1 MAFKSF
7 TLLRQITW
15 NETIYSLSSQEYQQ
29 LKELKYNELI
39 TFLKLASQRKYT
51 LTSCQRYGLDKVALN
66 LIILNRQNWYNR
78 ASQQLKISR
87 QNIKSPLFSLL
98 LRADILEQKKTL
110 WIFSDHGF
118 YGIYRPRPAFTEPL
132 QSQTKNSIKDDKLT
146 IKGIVKHLF

>member
-66 LIILNRQNWYNR
+66 LIILNTKELNTNTTLAIMNLWTLLPGNGAKFDRDR
-78 ASQQLKISR
+78 TR
-87 QNIKSPLFSLL
+87 IK
-98 LRADILEQKKTL
+98 
-110 WIFSDHGF
+110 
-118 YGIYRPRPAFTEPL
+118 
-132 QSQTKNSIKDDKLT
+132 
-146 IKGIVKHLF
+146 